1 MKQKGLSFLRH
12 FVAWGLSL
20 MEGNMQRILSYIRK
34 AVDDYNMIDNGDK
47 IAVGLSGGKDSI
59 ALLIGLK
66 ALQRFYDKKFEVIAI
81 SVNPGFEFF
90 NSEFLKKTC
99 DDIGVQYIEEKSHI
113 KEIVFDIREEKNPC
127 SLCANLRRG
136 ILNSTA
142 IREGC
147 NKIALGHNEDDV
159 LETFFLNLL
168 YGGNINTFAPTSYM
182 DRSNITLIRPLIYA
196 PEKSIKTFVKKN
208 NIEVM
213 PKCCPMDGVSKREDM
228 KKLIWEFQKQI
239 PNVKAN
245 IYGAIKRGNIK
256 GWQKENH

>member
-1 MKQKGLSFLRH
+1 MVIKQLS
-12 FVAWGLSL
+12 
-20 MEGNMQRILSYIRK
+20 
-34 AVDDYNMIDNGDK
+34 
-47 IAVGLSGGKDSI
+47 GLSGGKDSI
-59 ALLIGLK
+59 TLLMGLK
-66 ALQRFYDKKFEVIAI
+66 NLQRFYEKNFEIIAI
-81 SVNPGFEFF
+81 SINPGFEFF
-90 NSEFLKKTC
+90 NSNFLKKTC
-99 DDIGVQYIEEKSHI
+99 DDIGVKYVEEQSHI
-113 KEIVFDIREEKNPC
+113 KEIVFDIRNEKNPC

-182 DRSNITLIRPLIYA
+182 DRSKITLIRPLIYA
-196 PEKSIKTFVKKN
+196 PEKSIKTFIKKN

-228 KKLIWEFQKQI
+228 KKLIWEFQKEI

-245 IYGAIKRGNIK
+245 IYGAIKRSNIK
-256 GWQKENH
+256 GWDKDLIH